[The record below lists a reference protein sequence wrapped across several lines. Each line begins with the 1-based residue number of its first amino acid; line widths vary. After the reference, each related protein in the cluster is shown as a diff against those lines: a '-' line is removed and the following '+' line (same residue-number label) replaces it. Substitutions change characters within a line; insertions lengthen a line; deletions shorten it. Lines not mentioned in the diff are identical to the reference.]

1 MLTEDLRTKTEDELK
16 KELLDLRKKQF
27 NLRFQLTS
35 GQLENT
41 SQFSVVRKDI
51 ARVKTV
57 LRQKDLGLEIV
68 AKPKAKKTASKKT
81 EAKKD
86 TVKKDAAKKDTA
98 KKPSKNI
105 ESKKSTPK
113 KDAAKK
119 ASPKAAPKDQ
129 TANKSTG
136 KNVTTKA
143 PVAQK
148 QDKK

>member
-1 MLTEDLRTKTEDELK
+1 MLAEDLRTKTEDELK

-51 ARVKTV
+51 ARVKTI
-57 LRQKDLGLEIV
+57 LRQKELGLEIV
-68 AKPKAKKTASKKT
+68 AKPKAKKTA
-81 EAKKD
+81 
-86 TVKKDAAKKDTA
+86 AKKDTA
-98 KKPSKNI
+98 KAKKETPKKQTGKKTAART
-105 ESKKSTPK
+105 ESKKPSPK

-136 KNVTTKA
+136 KTVTTKA